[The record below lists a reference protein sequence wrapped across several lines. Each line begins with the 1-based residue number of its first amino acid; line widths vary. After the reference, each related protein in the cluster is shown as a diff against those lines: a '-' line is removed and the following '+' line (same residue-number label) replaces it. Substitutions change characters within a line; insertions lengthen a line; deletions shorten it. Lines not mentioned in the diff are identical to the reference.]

1 MPKKVFEVIKAHT
14 IAKECYTYDLAKNSK
29 GSIKIEKAI
38 MFTLKE
44 NNQYTPSNIKHQVW
58 NSLLSQLNIENID
71 GTHDKLL
78 EIPIVHLIV
87 DRIKQM
93 NII

>member
-1 MPKKVFEVIKAHT
+1 
-14 IAKECYTYDLAKNSK
+14 
-29 GSIKIEKAI
+29 